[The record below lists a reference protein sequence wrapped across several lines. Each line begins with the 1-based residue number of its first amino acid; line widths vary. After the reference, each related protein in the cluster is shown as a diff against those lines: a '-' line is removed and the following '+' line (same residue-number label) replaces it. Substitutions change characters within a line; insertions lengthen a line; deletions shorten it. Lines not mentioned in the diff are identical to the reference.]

1 MTPMTI
7 PGRRPQRL
15 GGQIRQ
21 EISGL
26 LVSGLKVP
34 RIGFATI
41 TGVRVAPD
49 LREARVFVSVL
60 GSAEEQQQTLAGF
73 QAARAFLR
81 HELAERLN
89 IRRTPDL
96 SFALDTSAEYG
107 AHIDELIRKTHE
119 KPTDEKE

>member
-1 MTPMTI
+1 MTI

-15 GGQIRQ
+15 GEQIRQ
-21 EISGL
+21 EISAL
-26 LVSGLKVP
+26 LVSGLKDP

-41 TGVRVAPD
+41 TGVRVTPD

-73 QAARAFLR
+73 QAARAFIR

-96 SFALDTSAEYG
+96 FFELDTSAEYG
-107 AHIDELIRKTHE
+107 ARIEELLRKTKAGE
-119 KPTDEKE
+119 PSDGKE

>member
-1 MTPMTI
+1 MTV

-15 GGQIRQ
+15 GEQIRQ
-21 EISGL
+21 EISAL
-26 LVSGLKVP
+26 LVSGLKDP

-41 TGVRVAPD
+41 TGVRVTPD
-49 LREARVFVSVL
+49 LREARVYVSVL

-73 QAARAFLR
+73 QAAKAFIR

-96 SFALDTSAEYG
+96 FFELDTSAEYG
-107 AHIDELIRKTHE
+107 ARIEALLRKSKEGNEPPDESG
-119 KPTDEKE
+119 

>member
-1 MTPMTI
+1 MTV

-15 GGQIRQ
+15 GEQIRQ
-21 EISGL
+21 EISAM
-26 LVSGLKVP
+26 LVSGLKDP
-34 RIGFATI
+34 RIGFATV
-41 TGVRVAPD
+41 TDVRVTRD
-49 LREARVFVSVL
+49 LREARIYVSVM

-73 QAARAFLR
+73 QAARAFIR
-81 HELAERLN
+81 HELAERLS